1 MESRK
6 HTRLLVLLLLLG
18 AGTLDAAESA
28 RIYRYVDNNGQTS
41 FNSFVPPEFAKNGY
55 AILDQKGRVLQEIP
69 RTRTR
74 EELASQT
81 AEQEQQLLEEEARVA
96 QKEADG
102 VLLRVYRS
110 PEDLEHKRDL
120 GLAEFDTQIATLTAR
135 LEQLDT
141 AMAELAQDSDE
152 LAEQLSEREDLE
164 TELLTITAKRENAAY
179 GFEED
184 IKRLRYLQGAP
195 KNTAAN

>member
-6 HTRLLVLLLLLG
+6 HTRLLVLLLLFG

-28 RIYRYVDNNGQTS
+28 RIYRYVDNNGQTA

-55 AILDQKGRVLQEIP
+55 AILDQKGRVLQKIP

-141 AMAELAQDSDE
+141 AMAELAQDGDE

-179 GFEED
+179 GYEED